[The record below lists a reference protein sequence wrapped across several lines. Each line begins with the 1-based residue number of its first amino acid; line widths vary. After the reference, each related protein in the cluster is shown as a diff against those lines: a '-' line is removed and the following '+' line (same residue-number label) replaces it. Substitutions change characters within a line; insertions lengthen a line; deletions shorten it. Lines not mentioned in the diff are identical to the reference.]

1 MARLNFPECLP
12 VYAAAESWKE
22 RCLVAGDSLF
32 SAGRPIWGDA
42 TLADFHRRFVE
53 NTDEGSRS
61 FLEKIAVQLDG
72 SPVDTRRLAVE
83 LLYLHFVVVD
93 SVTPAR
99 KREIL
104 HAVAEGAQEA
114 ITVPEEFDR
123 ALDKGLA
130 SGGLS
135 FNTGRFWQVVQILEF
150 VLRFRRQDAETQ
162 ARLLDDPWAF
172 KDFLY
177 TDPVKFA
184 PVQRNALLH
193 LIFPDDFEPILS
205 GSWKKKILEA
215 FSDRVSG
222 EYEDN
227 DRRIAE
233 IRASLATEFGDDF
246 YFWQP
251 EVAPLW
257 LERDPIGGTERKD
270 LPTPRLIESFLPDR
284 QSRRVALSL
293 LASSIHHAHEQ
304 GTECW
309 GVTIRPQQLRLN
321 VGRMQAL
328 LLRGGAVRVVV
339 DRTALDEATLTT
351 LDGYRDHKSVYRSY
365 EEAIDLV
372 FPAAELVDHLDQI
385 RTAHYRLIEGAA
397 SRVGVTPYARHHSDE
412 VLEYLEKEIG
422 SPLPRRGGGARSLAE
437 LARDLFL
444 AEDSLEAI
452 RSSLED
458 RGQVILTGPPGTG
471 KTFVARKLA
480 RWLAGEDGSVTT
492 VQFHPSYSYEDFV
505 EGFRPV
511 LQGGRAAFSLRD
523 GPLKRAADQARSAP
537 DAIHVLLVDEINR
550 GNLAKI
556 FGELYYLL
564 EYREDELL
572 LQYSQTA
579 FSLPRN
585 LWLIGTMNTADRS
598 IALVDL
604 ALRRRFHF
612 HEFAPDRDPVKGVL
626 RRWLGAHAPEQEWI
640 ADLLDEA
647 NRRLGDRHVAI
658 GPSYFMRED
667 IEEQLPAVWEHA
679 VMPYLA
685 EHFFGEEDRLRDFS
699 LEALQA
705 SLEQKDGAA

>member
-1 MARLNFPECLP
+1 MARLTSPECLP
-12 VYAAAESWKE
+12 VYAVAESWKE

-32 SAGRPIWGDA
+32 TPGRPIWGDA

-53 NTDEGSRS
+53 NPDEGSRT
-61 FLEKIAVQLDG
+61 FLEKIAEQLNGAPD
-72 SPVDTRRLAVE
+72 DTRRLVVE

-93 SVTPAR
+93 SVTPGK

-104 HAVAEGAQEA
+104 RAVGEGAPEI

-135 FNTGRFWQVVQILEF
+135 FNTGRYWQIAQILNF
-150 VLRFRRQDAETQ
+150 VLRFRLQQPKEQ
-162 ARLLDDPWAF
+162 NRLLSDPWAF
-172 KDFLY
+172 KEFLY

-193 LIFPDDFEPILS
+193 LVFPDDFEPILS
-205 GSWKKKILEA
+205 RGWKEKILDA
-215 FSDRVSG
+215 FSDLVSG
-222 EYEDN
+222 EHEDG

-233 IRASLATEFGDDF
+233 IRNSLAPRFGEDF

-257 LERDPIGGTERKD
+257 LDKDPKVDPVPKEPD
-270 LPTPRLIESFLPDR
+270 TPVLIESLLPDAE
-284 QSRRVALSL
+284 SRRVALEL
-293 LASSIHHAHEQ
+293 LAGSVEHAHKQ

-309 GVTIRPQQLRLN
+309 GLTIRARQLRLN

-328 LLRGGAVRVVV
+328 LFRDGTVRVVV
-339 DRTALDEATLTT
+339 DPTALDEATLGT
-351 LDGYRDHKSVYRSY
+351 LVGYRDHESLYRSY

-372 FPAAELVDHLDQI
+372 FPAGELPHHLDRI
-385 RTAHYRLIEGAA
+385 RLAHHRLIEGAS

-412 VLEYLEKEIG
+412 VLKYLEKELG
-422 SPLPRRGGGARSLAE
+422 RALPRRGGGARSLAE
-437 LARDLFL
+437 LSRDLFL

-511 LQGGRAAFSLRD
+511 LREGQAAFALRD
-523 GPLKRAADQARSAP
+523 GPLKRAADKARSAP
-537 DAIHVLLVDEINR
+537 DAVHVLLVDEVNR

-612 HEFAPDRDPVKGVL
+612 HEFAPDREPVKGVL
-626 RRWLGAHAPEQEWI
+626 RRWLVAHAPDQVWI
-640 ADLLDEA
+640 ADLVDEA
-647 NRRLGDRHVAI
+647 NKRLGDRNVAI
-658 GPSYFMRED
+658 GPSYFLRAD

-685 EHFFGEEDRLRDFS
+685 EHFFGEEDRLRGFH

-705 SLEQKDGAA
+705 SLEQKDGGA